1 MAAEAGPKR
10 PPLGLIA
17 GNPNFPGGWAQM
29 VEKIKLADQLG
40 YDSVWLGETWGYDL
54 VARLTELVIATTRI
68 KVGAGIFN
76 AFSRSPGVL
85 AATAATLDE
94 RSEGRFIL
102 GLGSS
107 GAYVVEHWHGIPF
120 DRPLRRLR
128 EYTEIINMIMR
139 REKLVYDGEIY
150 KLERGFRLQFTP
162 VRDHIPIY
170 IASITPKSMVQ
181 SGEIADGVLPIYWPS
196 GRYGELRQLL
206 DQGAAAAGRPAGGTA
221 IAPYITTA
229 IIADEAQREA
239 ARLKAR
245 EPIAFYIGRMGRF
258 YAEML
263 ARYGYAAEVAAVQE
277 GWRTGPDT
285 ARERVSDAML
295 DDTAIVGTTD
305 EVRAKLADWHALGV
319 DEPLISMPPGTPDQA
334 GAVLEALIR

>member
-1 MAAEAGPKR
+1 MASETGTTR

-29 VEKIKLADQLG
+29 VEKVKLADQLG

-76 AFSRSPGVL
+76 TFSRSPGVI

-94 RSEGRFIL
+94 RSGGRFVL

-107 GAYVVEHWHGIPF
+107 GAYVVEHWHGVPF

-139 REKLVYDGEIY
+139 REKLVYGGEIY
-150 KLERGFRLQFTP
+150 NLERGFKLQFTP
-162 VRDHIPIY
+162 LRDHIPIY
-170 IASITPKSMVQ
+170 IAAITPKSMEQ
-181 SGEIADGVLPIYWPS
+181 SAAIADGVLPIYWPS

-206 DQGAAAAGRPAGGTA
+206 DVGSTAAGRPAGSVA
-221 IAPYITTA
+221 IAPYVTTA
-229 IIADEAQREA
+229 IVVDEEQRAA

-263 ARYGYAAEVAAVQE
+263 ARYGYADEVAAVQAA
-277 GWRTGPDT
+277 WQTGPDA
-285 ARERVSDAML
+285 ARAQVSDAML
-295 DDTAIVGTTD
+295 DDTAIVGTVD
-305 EVRAKLADWHALGV
+305 EVRARLAAWHGLGV
-319 DEPLISMPPGTPDQA
+319 DQPLISMPPGTPDQA
-334 GAVLEALIR
+334 GAVLEGLIR

>member
-1 MAAEAGPKR
+1 MASETGTSR

-29 VEKIKLADQLG
+29 VEKVKLADQLG

-54 VARLTELVIATTRI
+54 VARLTELVVATTRI

-76 AFSRSPGVL
+76 TFSRSPGVI

-94 RSEGRFIL
+94 RSGGRFVL

-107 GAYVVEHWHGIPF
+107 GAYVVEHWHGVPF

-128 EYTEIINMIMR
+128 EYTEIINMIMQ
-139 REKLVYDGEIY
+139 REKLVYQGEIY
-150 KLERGFRLQFTP
+150 NLERGFRLQFTP
-162 VRDHIPIY
+162 LRDHIPIY
-170 IASITPKSMVQ
+170 IAAITPKSMEQ
-181 SGEIADGVLPIYWPS
+181 SAAIADGVLPIYWPS
-196 GRYGELRQLL
+196 GRYGELRRLL
-206 DQGAAAAGRPAGGTA
+206 DAGSTAAGRPVGSVA
-221 IAPYITTA
+221 IAPYVTTA
-229 IIADEAQREA
+229 IVVDEEQRAA

-263 ARYGYAAEVAAVQE
+263 ARYGYADEVAAVQAA
-277 GWRTGPDT
+277 WQTGPDA
-285 ARERVSDAML
+285 ARAQVSDVML
-295 DDTAIVGTTD
+295 DDTAIVGTVD
-305 EVRAKLADWHALGV
+305 EARAKLAAWHALGM
-319 DEPLISMPPGTPDQA
+319 DQPLISMPPGTPDQA
-334 GAVLEALIR
+334 GAILAALIR

>member
-1 MAAEAGPKR
+1 MASETGTTR

-29 VEKIKLADQLG
+29 VEKVKLADQLG

-76 AFSRSPGVL
+76 TFSRSPGVI

-94 RSEGRFIL
+94 RSGGRFVL

-107 GAYVVEHWHGIPF
+107 GAYVVEHWHGVPF

-139 REKLVYDGEIY
+139 REKLVYGGEIY
-150 KLERGFRLQFTP
+150 NLERGFKLQFTP
-162 VRDHIPIY
+162 LRDHIPIY
-170 IASITPKSMVQ
+170 IAAITPKSMEQ
-181 SGEIADGVLPIYWPS
+181 SGAIADGVLPIYWPS

-206 DQGAAAAGRPAGGTA
+206 DAGATAAGRPAGSVA
-221 IAPYITTA
+221 IAPYVTTA
-229 IIADEAQREA
+229 IVVDEEQRAA

-263 ARYGYAAEVAAVQE
+263 ARYGYADEVAAVQAA
-277 GWRTGPDT
+277 WQTGPDA
-285 ARERVSDAML
+285 ARAQVSDAML
-295 DDTAIVGTTD
+295 DDTAIVGTVD
-305 EVRAKLADWHALGV
+305 EVRARLAAWHGLGV
-319 DEPLISMPPGTPDQA
+319 DQPLISMPPGTPDQA
-334 GAVLEALIR
+334 GAILAALIR

>member
-1 MAAEAGPKR
+1 MAAEAGTQR

-17 GNPNFPGGWAQM
+17 GNPNFPGGWAQT
-29 VEKIKLADQLG
+29 VEKVRLADQLG

-54 VARLTELVIATTRI
+54 VARLTELVVATTRI

-76 AFSRSPGVL
+76 TFSRSPATL

-94 RSEGRFIL
+94 RSGGRFVL

-107 GAYVVEHWHGIPF
+107 GAYVVEHWHGVPF

-128 EYTEIINMIMR
+128 EYTAIINMIMR
-139 REKLVYDGEIY
+139 REKLVYNGEIY
-150 KLERGFRLQFTP
+150 NLERGFKLQFTP

-170 IASITPKSMVQ
+170 IAAITPRSMVQ

-206 DQGAAAAGRPAGGTA
+206 DEGSAAVGRPAHSVA

-229 IIADEAQREA
+229 VIADESQRAA
-239 ARLKAR
+239 ARQKAR

-263 ARYGYAAEVAAVQE
+263 SRYGYSDEVAAVRE
-277 GWRTGPDT
+277 GWQTGPDT
-285 ARERVSDAML
+285 ARDRVPDAML

-305 EVRAKLADWHALGV
+305 EVREKLARWHALGV

-334 GAVLEALIR
+334 APVLEALIR